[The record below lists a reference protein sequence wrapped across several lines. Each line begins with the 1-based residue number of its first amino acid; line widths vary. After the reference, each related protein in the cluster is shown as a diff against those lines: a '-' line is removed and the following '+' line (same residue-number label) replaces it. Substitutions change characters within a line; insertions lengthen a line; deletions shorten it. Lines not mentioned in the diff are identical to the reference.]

1 MKRNEKGGQDL
12 QDQFAKVF
20 TNEAGITARVC
31 PEGHVFLQVGHT
43 CISFRKEHFVDLAQ
57 VVHAAERHILE
68 TSPHWNSHTQ
78 H

>member
-1 MKRNEKGGQDL
+1 MKHNEKGGPDL

-20 TNEAGITARVC
+20 TNEAGITARIC

-68 TSPHWNSHTQ
+68 TSSHWSAHTQ

>member
-1 MKRNEKGGQDL
+1 MRDNEKGRQAL
-12 QDQFAKVF
+12 QDQFAKVI
-20 TNEAGITARVC
+20 TNEAGITARIC

-57 VVHAAERHILE
+57 VVHAVERHILE
-68 TSPHWNSHTQ
+68 ASSHWNSHTQ